1 MLAPEM
7 KHPAGGPGEAGTDDR
22 TLHSHDSVARA
33 GQQGHAGIVGCW
45 RLIGG
50 ASRRPDLSRGDIAVL
65 WAILDRIGADGTAW
79 PGYSRIAADTGLCR
93 STVTRSIRKL
103 VAGGLLQRDSGGPG
117 KPNRYRPGRCSD
129 APRCKGEPRCSDA
142 PRRRDEPRVGA
153 PTRLGVGAPMLP
165 EPASLNLLQEPA
177 KATVHSAAPNALP
190 APALDGIGIEG
201 EPPMPAAP
209 APPDDEGPP
218 SWKADD
224 APGRITGKKAPQ
236 TAVRFPEFWAAYPV
250 KKGRADAL
258 KKWKSKGLDA
268 LADQIIAH
276 VRRMEAEDE
285 TWKRGFIPHG
295 ATYVNGERWTDEPQ
309 KEKGAITVPP
319 PDPSKIGAKAAF
331 VSSETPLEKAVNYIR
346 QQHRMGVYGEGESAD
361 AEMQRLLAEATEKYR
376 GAGHR
381 AAAGEVSQ

>member
-7 KHPAGGPGEAGTDDR
+7 KRPAGGPGEAGAEECPR
-22 TLHSHDSVARA
+22 HGHDSAARA

-45 RLIGG
+45 RLIGA
-50 ASRRPDLSRGDIAVL
+50 ASRRSDLSRGDIAVL

-129 APRCKGEPRCSDA
+129 APRCEGEPRRSGAPRCSNA

-153 PTRLGVGAPMLP
+153 PTRLGVGAPTLP

-177 KATVHSAAPNALP
+177 KATVHSAAPNAP
-190 APALDGIGIEG
+190 SARALDSIGIEG
-201 EPPMPAAP
+201 EAPMPDAP
-209 APPDDEGPP
+209 ALPDDVPP
-218 SWKADD
+218 AQDD
-224 APGRITGKKAPQ
+224 GVPKRIRGEKSPQ
-236 TAVRFPEFWAAYPV
+236 IATRFPEFWATYPV
-250 KKGRADAL
+250 KKGRAKAL
-258 KKWKSKGLDA
+258 AKWKAKGLDA
-268 LADQIIAH
+268 LADKLIAH
-276 VRRMEAEDE
+276 VRRMEAEDDQ
-285 TWKRGFIPHG
+285 WKRGFIPHG
-295 ATYVNGERWTDEPQ
+295 DTYINGERWTDEPQ

-331 VSSETPLEKAVNYIR
+331 VSSETPLERDVNWIR
-346 QQHRMGVYGEGESAD
+346 QQHHYGNIDADEMRRQIAD
-361 AEMQRLLAEATEKYR
+361 AIEKHRKAGGHAATVSE
-376 GAGHR
+376 GAR
-381 AAAGEVSQ
+381 